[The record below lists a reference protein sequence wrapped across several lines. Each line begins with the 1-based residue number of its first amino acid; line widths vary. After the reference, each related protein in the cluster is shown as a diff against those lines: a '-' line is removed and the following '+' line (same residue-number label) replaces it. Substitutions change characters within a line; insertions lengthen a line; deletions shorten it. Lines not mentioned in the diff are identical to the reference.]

1 MALVSR
7 FFNLRMAPHLAAV
20 LGASGNVGKALVSEL
35 SAHEAV
41 SRIILINRRD
51 VPEVFFAPFKIAV
64 LPACYTSSCA
74 LCVLCVQLS
83 NLPKVSFISCT
94 HRA

>member
-1 MALVSR
+1 MG
-7 FFNLRMAPHLAAV
+7 APHLAAV

-51 VPEVFFAPFKIAV
+51 VPEVFSHRSR
-64 LPACYTSSCA
+64 LPCYQRATLPHVRCAC
-74 LCVLCVQLS
+74 CVCS
-83 NLPKVSFISCT
+83 
-94 HRA
+94 

>member
-1 MALVSR
+1 
-7 FFNLRMAPHLAAV
+7 MAPHLAAV

-51 VPEVFFAPFKIAV
+51 VPEVFFRTVQDCRAASV
-64 LPACYTSSCA
+64 LHFLMCA
-74 LCVLCVQLS
+74 L
-83 NLPKVSFISCT
+83 
-94 HRA
+94 RAVRAAEQPA